1 MNKMLKF
8 KNMNMINKIINN
20 SQNRNKNKNMILIK
34 KMKKFNKKIQNN
46 IKK

>member
-20 SQNRNKNKNMILIK
+20 SWNRNRNKNKNKNMI
-34 KMKKFNKKIQNN
+34 
-46 IKK
+46 